1 MIPLLTEGESRK
13 IDPEAWKRMDFNK
26 KVLQMRSLNF
36 ESLNF
41 REQVYLS
48 DWSYQQLGPILE
60 CDDLET
66 AALRQLIRCFPQKPQ
81 CRDFLKQ
88 MLSFLREYL
97 GTCTDEKAIDLI
109 KDLLTGVWDSKKR
122 CYVSHCMT
130 YYDVYE
136 TSQFEN
142 LVFHPQQHGNYQN
155 FYFERDPK
163 IPVLKS

>member
-1 MIPLLTEGESRK
+1 MINELYAAGKAMEDLEILPAVPYPDIHMLGKGECLLFSIDNKKQFKSLRLLSKKEASSCWKHSKGNHHSFPAVRVMIPLLTEGESRK

-66 AALRQLIRCFPQKPQ
+66 RL
-81 CRDFLKQ
+81 
-88 MLSFLREYL
+88 Y
-97 GTCTDEKAIDLI
+97 
-109 KDLLTGVWDSKKR
+109 DS
-122 CYVSHCMT
+122 
-130 YYDVYE
+130 
-136 TSQFEN
+136 
-142 LVFHPQQHGNYQN
+142 
-155 FYFERDPK
+155 
-163 IPVLKS
+163 